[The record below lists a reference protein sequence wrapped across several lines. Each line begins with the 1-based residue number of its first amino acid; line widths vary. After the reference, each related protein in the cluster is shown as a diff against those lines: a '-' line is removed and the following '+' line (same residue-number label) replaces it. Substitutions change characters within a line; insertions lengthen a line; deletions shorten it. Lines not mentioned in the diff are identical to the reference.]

1 MYYFP
6 YQDSA
11 DVQYLIG
18 SDEEELRKSS
28 ALFLI
33 KLKEQRRISQVAIDD
48 VVGGCIS
55 LFSHTV
61 HRLQAGV
68 RAKLA
73 ESGVDPSM
81 VDGLESVFEDVT
93 NPFKGLETCYL
104 QEKYFRDTLG
114 LVVSAN
120 YYNILII
127 LYPIYSFCLGTKGNS
142 YRRT

>member
-1 MYYFP
+1 M
-6 YQDSA
+6 
-11 DVQYLIG
+11 QYLTG
-18 SDEEELRKSS
+18 SDKEELR
-28 ALFLI
+28 

-48 VVGGCIS
+48 VVSGCIS

-61 HRLQAGV
+61 FRLQAGV

-104 QEKYFRDTLG
+104 QE
-114 LVVSAN
+114 
-120 YYNILII
+120 NISRIHLA
-127 LYPIYSFCLGTKGNS
+127 
-142 YRRT
+142 